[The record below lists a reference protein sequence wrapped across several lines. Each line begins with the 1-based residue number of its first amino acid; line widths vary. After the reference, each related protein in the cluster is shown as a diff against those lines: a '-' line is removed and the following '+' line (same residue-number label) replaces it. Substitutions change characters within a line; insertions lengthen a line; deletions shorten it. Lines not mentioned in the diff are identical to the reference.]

1 MKLTSG
7 AWGGNRPPFS
17 FRRDLLPI
25 PSEYYKGQGLKLTGR
40 GEWRNAICLFHDDTR
55 PSLRVHLG
63 SDASACWARGNLGD
77 ATLTETAKEGAR
89 CPAGFMLA
97 TVDQPEAFREY
108 SDQKYLP
115 TPNRG
120 DVL

>member
-25 PSEYYKGQGLKLTGR
+25 PSEYYKGQGLKLTGG
-40 GEWRNAICLFHDDTR
+40 GEWKNAICPFHDDTK

-63 SDASACWARGNLGD
+63 S
-77 ATLTETAKEGAR
+77 GAFCCMVCR
-89 CPAGFMLA
+89 AHG
-97 TVDQPEAFREY
+97 
-108 SDQKYLP
+108 
-115 TPNRG
+115 G
-120 DVL
+120 DVLAYHRHRYGLGFVVAAKQLGAWEVKL

>member
-7 AWGGNRPPFS
+7 AWGGNRPPLS

-63 SDASACWARGNLGD
+63 SG
-77 ATLTETAKEGAR
+77 
-89 CPAGFMLA
+89 
-97 TVDQPEAFREY
+97 AFRCLACG
-108 SDQKYLP
+108 K
-115 TPNRG
+115 RGG
-120 DVL
+120 DVLDFHRQRYELGFREAAMQLGAWEMKP